1 MKTTNL
7 LNAILSH
14 LSDAQEFNTFN
25 NTAASKE
32 VHNQINIAKAILLY
46 IADDKTDIGKIDVD
60 TEEIDEMLKRIK
72 LL

>member
-14 LSDAQEFNTFN
+14 LSDADAWLNYSPEQARKELNT
-25 NTAASKE
+25 
-32 VHNQINIAKAILLY
+32 AKAILLY
-46 IADDKTDIGKIDVD
+46 IADEKTNLGIIDVD
-60 TEEIDEMLKRIK
+60 TEEINEMLKRIK

>member
-14 LSDAQEFNTFN
+14 LSDADAWLNYSPEQ
-25 NTAASKE
+25 ARKE
-32 VHNQINIAKAILLY
+32 INIAKAILLY
-46 IADDKTDIGKIDVD
+46 IADEKTNLGRIDVD
-60 TEEIDEMLKRIK
+60 TEEIDEMLKRIN

>member
-14 LSDAQEFNTFN
+14 LSDADAWLNYSPEQ
-25 NTAASKE
+25 ARKE
-32 VHNQINIAKAILLY
+32 INIAKAILLY
-46 IADDKTDIGKIDVD
+46 IADEKTNLGRIDVD